1 MYKFPLSTSM
11 NDFKVV
17 AESTVRVSK
26 SRNEQITIKKQEEI
40 EERNMIIV
48 LSLWI

>member
-1 MYKFPLSTSM
+1 M